1 MRNRKMFQACM
12 AGVLSTA
19 MLMTNVSVWGA
30 EFSDGAQVQEI
41 EAEAE
46 AQEFEAAA
54 ETEEEV
60 PVLEDENFTSEAAEA
75 SETSISSSTFPD
87 AVFREYVL
95 NEFDTDGNKK
105 LSDSEK
111 KAATVLKL
119 ANMGIKDLKGV
130 NYLPYLTTLSVPGN
144 KLKKID
150 LRYNTRLENINVS
163 GNDLSG
169 TLDLDRCT
177 RMKTINY
184 SDNALTKVDMPSSKY
199 LKKVEIIN
207 ASKNKFTSQTNAGLY
222 YKNINSSVMPE
233 LIEIYA
239 SDNAI
244 TSFNC
249 NGYAGMMLD
258 LRNNKITKFEG
269 GSGGFQ
275 ALGILLDG
283 KYNTLKSTSKVDFST
298 LGNVVPQRFNC
309 NSSARSKVTMV
320 TPKLS
325 ISLAS
330 DWSQIKVTV
339 GSTSDNAS
347 YKLEKRTGSGS
358 YKTIETW
365 EEGELVDPEFGENE
379 YIDRDIKA
387 GETYTYKLTTT
398 VKVQDADKNPIEWSK
413 SAGKQIKVALDKPSI
428 SVKSSK
434 KGYAT
439 ISWKEVSGAD
449 GYQVYYGKKAGSK
462 SATTRL
468 TTTSKLSYSKSRLS
482 SGKTYYFRVRAY
494 KKVNGK
500 NIYGAPCTVKG
511 VKIK

>member
-1 MRNRKMFQACM
+1 M
-12 AGVLSTA
+12 
-19 MLMTNVSVWGA
+19 
-30 EFSDGAQVQEI
+30 
-41 EAEAE
+41 
-46 AQEFEAAA
+46 
-54 ETEEEV
+54 
-60 PVLEDENFTSEAAEA
+60 
-75 SETSISSSTFPD
+75 
-87 AVFREYVL
+87 
-95 NEFDTDGNKK
+95 
-105 LSDSEK
+105 
-111 KAATVLKL
+111 
-119 ANMGIKDLKGV
+119 
-130 NYLPYLTTLSVPGN
+130 
-144 KLKKID
+144 
-150 LRYNTRLENINVS
+150 
-163 GNDLSG
+163 
-169 TLDLDRCT
+169 
-177 RMKTINY
+177 
-184 SDNALTKVDMPSSKY
+184 SK
-199 LKKVEIIN
+199 
-207 ASKNKFTSQTNAGLY
+207 
-222 YKNINSSVMPE
+222 

-239 SDNAI
+239 SDNAM

-258 LRNNKITKFEG
+258 LRNNKISKFEG
-269 GSGGFQ
+269 GAGGFQ

-298 LGNVVPQRFNC
+298 LGNVVPQRFSC
-309 NSSARSKVTMV
+309 NSSVSSKITMV

-325 ISLAS
+325 TSLAS

-358 YKTIETW
+358 YKTIKTW
-365 EEGELVDPEFGENE
+365 GEGELVDPEFGENE
-379 YIDRDIKA
+379 YIDTEIKA

-398 VKVQDADKNPIEWSK
+398 VKVQNADKNPVAWSK
-413 SAGKQIKVALDKPSI
+413 AAGKQVKVALDKPSI

-439 ISWKEVSGAD
+439 ISWKAVSGAD

-468 TTTSKLSYSKSRLS
+468 ATTSKLSYSKSRLS

>member
-46 AQEFEAAA
+46 VQEFEAAA

-87 AVFREYVL
+87 AVFREHVL
-95 NEFDTDGNKK
+95 KEFDTDGNKK

-283 KYNTLKSTSKVDFST
+283 KYNTLSSTSKVDFST

-309 NSSARSKVTMV
+309 NSSARSKITMV

>member
-41 EAEAE
+41 EAEV
-46 AQEFEAAA
+46 QEFEAAT

-95 NEFDTDGNKK
+95 KEFDTDGNKK

-309 NSSARSKVTMV
+309 NSSARSKITMV

-347 YKLEKRTGSGS
+347 YKLEKRTGNGS

-398 VKVQDADKNPIEWSK
+398 VRVQDADKNPVAWSK
-413 SAGKQIKVALDKPSI
+413 SAGKQIKVALNKPSI

>member
-41 EAEAE
+41 EAEV
-46 AQEFEAAA
+46 QEFEAAA
-54 ETEEEV
+54 ETEEEA

-87 AVFREYVL
+87 AVFREHVL

-398 VKVQDADKNPIEWSK
+398 VKVQDADKNPVAWSK
-413 SAGKQIKVALDKPSI
+413 SAGKQIKVALNKPSI

>member
-41 EAEAE
+41 EAEV
-46 AQEFEAAA
+46 QEFEAAT

-95 NEFDTDGNKK
+95 KEFDTDGNKK

-239 SDNAI
+239 SDNAM

-309 NSSARSKVTMV
+309 NSSARSKITMV

-347 YKLEKRTGSGS
+347 YKLEKRTGNGS

-398 VKVQDADKNPIEWSK
+398 VRVQDADKNPVAWSK
-413 SAGKQIKVALDKPSI
+413 SAGKQIKVALNKPSI

>member
-1 MRNRKMFQACM
+1 MRNRKKFQACM
-12 AGVLSTA
+12 AGVLSAA

-30 EFSDGAQVQEI
+30 EFSDGA
-41 EAEAE
+41 E
-46 AQEFEAAA
+46 AQGIEAAA

-60 PVLEDENFTSEAAEA
+60 PVLEDETFASEAAEA

-87 AVFREYVL
+87 AVFREHVL
-95 NEFDTDGNKK
+95 KEFDTNGNKK

-111 KAATVLKL
+111 KAATELKL
-119 ANMGIKDLKGV
+119 PNMGIKDLKGV
-130 NYLPYLTTLSVPGN
+130 NYLPYLTMLSVPGN
-144 KLKKID
+144 KLKKVD
-150 LRYNTRLENINVS
+150 LRYNTRLENINLS
-163 GNDLSG
+163 GNDLAG
-169 TLDLDRCT
+169 TLDLSKCT

-184 SDNALTKVDMPSSKY
+184 SDNALTKVNMPSSKY
-199 LKKVEIIN
+199 LKKVEMIN

-222 YKNINSSVMPE
+222 YKNIDSSVMPV

-239 SDNAI
+239 SDNAM

-269 GSGGFQ
+269 GTGGFQ
-275 ALGILLDG
+275 VLGILLDG
-283 KYNTLKSTSKVDFST
+283 KYNTLSSTSKVDFST
-298 LGNVVPQRFNC
+298 LGNVVPQRFTC
-309 NSSARSKVTMV
+309 NSNVKSKITMV
-320 TPKLS
+320 TPRLS
-325 ISLAS
+325 TSLAS

-358 YKTIETW
+358 YKTIKTW

-379 YIDRDIKA
+379 YIDKDITP
-387 GETYTYKLTTT
+387 GGTYTYRLTTT
-398 VKVQDADKNPIEWSK
+398 VKVQDANKNSIAWPK
-413 SAGKQIKVALDKPSI
+413 SAGKQVKVALDKPSI

-439 ISWKEVSGAD
+439 ISWKAVSGAD

-468 TTTSKLSYSKSRLS
+468 ATTSKLSYSKSRLS

-500 NIYGAPCTVKG
+500 NVYGAPCTVKG

>member
-12 AGVLSTA
+12 AGVLSAA
-19 MLMTNVSVWGA
+19 MLMTNISVWGA
-30 EFSDGAQVQEI
+30 EFSDGA
-41 EAEAE
+41 E
-46 AQEFEAAA
+46 AQEIEAAA
-54 ETEEEV
+54 ETEEEI
-60 PVLEDENFTSEAAEA
+60 PVLEDENFASEAAEA

-87 AVFREYVL
+87 AVFREHVL
-95 NEFDTDGNKK
+95 KEFDTNGNKK

-111 KAATVLKL
+111 KAATELKL

-130 NYLPYLTTLSVPGN
+130 NYLPYLTMLSVPGN

-150 LRYNTRLENINVS
+150 LRYNTRLENINLS
-163 GNDLSG
+163 GNDLAG
-169 TLDLDRCT
+169 TLDLSKCT
-177 RMKTINY
+177 RMETINY
-184 SDNALTKVDMPSSKY
+184 SDNALTKVNMPSSKY
-199 LKKVEIIN
+199 LKKVEMIN

-222 YKNINSSVMPE
+222 YKNIDSSVMSK

-239 SDNAI
+239 SDNAM

-258 LRNNKITKFEG
+258 LRNNNITTFEG
-269 GSGGFQ
+269 GAGGFQ

-283 KYNTLKSTSKVDFST
+283 KYNTLKSTSKIDFST
-298 LGNVVPQRFNC
+298 LGNVVPQRFTC
-309 NSSARSKVTMV
+309 NSNVKSKITMV

-325 ISLAS
+325 TSLAS

-358 YKTIETW
+358 YKTIKTW
-365 EEGELVDPEFGENE
+365 GEGELVDPEFGENE
-379 YIDRDIKA
+379 YIDTEIKA

-398 VKVQDADKNPIEWSK
+398 VKVQNADKNPVAWSK
-413 SAGKQIKVALDKPSI
+413 AAGKQVKVALDKPSI

-439 ISWKEVSGAD
+439 ISWKAVSGAD

-468 TTTSKLSYSKSRLS
+468 ATTSKLSYSKSRLS

>member
-41 EAEAE
+41 EAEV
-46 AQEFEAAA
+46 QEFEAAT

-95 NEFDTDGNKK
+95 KEFDTDGNKK

-309 NSSARSKVTMV
+309 NSSARSKITMV

-398 VKVQDADKNPIEWSK
+398 VKVQDADKNPVEWSK

>member
-41 EAEAE
+41 EAEV
-46 AQEFEAAA
+46 QEFEAAA
-54 ETEEEV
+54 ETEEEA

-87 AVFREYVL
+87 AVFREHVL

-309 NSSARSKVTMV
+309 NSSARSKITMV

>member
-41 EAEAE
+41 EAEV
-46 AQEFEAAA
+46 QEFEAAT

-95 NEFDTDGNKK
+95 KEFDTDGNKK

-309 NSSARSKVTMV
+309 NSSARSKITMV

-398 VKVQDADKNPIEWSK
+398 VRVQDADKNPVAWSK
-413 SAGKQIKVALDKPSI
+413 SAGKQIKVALNKPSI